1 MRIKDIPQ
9 EERPKEK
16 LMYAGAESLSTSELL
31 ALIIRTGNSS
41 KSAVQLAEDVLA
53 YSAKELGSLREAD
66 VQELTEIDGI
76 GSTKACSI
84 VASLELARRLLG
96 RESDES
102 RISMKNPESVANL
115 LMEDMRGLRQEHLVA
130 LLLNAKCEI
139 ESRITVSIG
148 ELTSTVVH
156 PREVFQEAVRWGAH
170 AIMVA
175 HNHPSG
181 DPQPGKADIET
192 TQTLLKASKLLSIP
206 LLDHLVLGAVD
217 AAGGKGYVSMR
228 ESGIV
233 SFK

>member
-115 LMEDMRGLRQEHLVA
+115 LMEDMRGLKQEHLVA

-156 PREVFQEAVRWGAH
+156 PREVFRPAIRKGA
-170 AIMVA
+170 AGIILV

-181 DPQPGKADIET
+181 DPTPSQDDIQSTKRIMEV
-192 TQTLLKASKLLSIP
+192 SKLVGIR
-206 LLDHLVLGAVD
+206 LLDHLIIGDGRYISLRNE
-217 AAGGKGYVSMR
+217 GYM
-228 ESGIV
+228 E
-233 SFK
+233 

>member
-115 LMEDMRGLRQEHLVA
+115 LMEDMRGLKQEHLVA

-156 PREVFQEAVRWGAH
+156 PREVFRPAIRKGA
-170 AIMVA
+170 AGIILT

-181 DPQPGKADIET
+181 DPTPSQDDIQSTKRIMEV
-192 TQTLLKASKLLSIP
+192 SKLVGIR
-206 LLDHLVLGAVD
+206 LLDHLIIGDGRYISLRNE
-217 AAGGKGYVSMR
+217 GYM
-228 ESGIV
+228 E
-233 SFK
+233 

>member
-31 ALIIRTGNSS
+31 ALIIRTGNSN

-96 RESDES
+96 RETEEP
-102 RISMKNPESVANL
+102 M
-115 LMEDMRGLRQEHLVA
+115 
-130 LLLNAKCEI
+130 
-139 ESRITVSIG
+139 
-148 ELTSTVVH
+148 
-156 PREVFQEAVRWGAH
+156 
-170 AIMVA
+170 
-175 HNHPSG
+175 
-181 DPQPGKADIET
+181 
-192 TQTLLKASKLLSIP
+192 ASNT
-206 LLDHLVLGAVD
+206 A
-217 AAGGKGYVSMR
+217 
-228 ESGIV
+228 
-233 SFK
+233 

>member
-84 VASLELARRLLG
+84 VASLELARRLMG
-96 RESDES
+96 RESDEL

-115 LMEDMRGLRQEHLVA
+115 LMEDMRGLKQEHLVA

-156 PREVFQEAVRWGAH
+156 PREVFRPATRKGA
-170 AIMVA
+170 AGIILA

-181 DPQPGKADIET
+181 DPTPSQDDIQSTKRIMEV
-192 TQTLLKASKLLSIP
+192 SKLVGIR
-206 LLDHLVLGAVD
+206 LLDHLIIGDGRYISLRNE
-217 AAGGKGYVSMR
+217 GYM
-228 ESGIV
+228 E
-233 SFK
+233 

>member
-31 ALIIRTGNSS
+31 ALIIRTGNSN

-115 LMEDMRGLRQEHLVA
+115 LMEDMRGLKQEHLVA

-156 PREVFQEAVRWGAH
+156 PREVFRPAIRKGA
-170 AIMVA
+170 AGIILA

-181 DPQPGKADIET
+181 DPTPSKEDI
-192 TQTLLKASKLLSIP
+192 LLTRKVRDAGNLIGID
-206 LLDHLVLGAVD
+206 LLDHIILGD
-217 AAGGKGYVSMR
+217 NTYISLSEKGFLS
-228 ESGIV
+228 
-233 SFK
+233 

>member
-31 ALIIRTGNSS
+31 ALIIRTGNSN

-53 YSAKELGSLREAD
+53 YSAKELGSLREAY

-115 LMEDMRGLRQEHLVA
+115 LM
-130 LLLNAKCEI
+130 
-139 ESRITVSIG
+139 
-148 ELTSTVVH
+148 
-156 PREVFQEAVRWGAH
+156 
-170 AIMVA
+170 
-175 HNHPSG
+175 
-181 DPQPGKADIET
+181 
-192 TQTLLKASKLLSIP
+192 
-206 LLDHLVLGAVD
+206 
-217 AAGGKGYVSMR
+217 
-228 ESGIV
+228 
-233 SFK
+233 

>member
-96 RESDES
+96 RETDEP
-102 RISMKNPESVANL
+102 RVSMKNPESVANL
-115 LMEDMRGLRQEHLVA
+115 LMEDMRGLKQEHLVA

-139 ESRITVSIG
+139 ESRITVSMG

-156 PREVFQEAVRWGAH
+156 PREVFRPAIRKGA
-170 AIMVA
+170 AGIILA

-181 DPQPGKADIET
+181 DPTPQPG
-192 TQTLLKASKLLSIP
+192 
-206 LLDHLVLGAVD
+206 
-217 AAGGKGYVSMR
+217 
-228 ESGIV
+228 
-233 SFK
+233 

>member
-31 ALIIRTGNSS
+31 ALIIRTGNSN

-115 LMEDMRGLRQEHLVA
+115 LMEDMRGLKQEHLVA

-156 PREVFQEAVRWGAH
+156 PREVFRP
-170 AIMVA
+170 AIRKGSAGIILA

-181 DPQPGKADIET
+181 DPTPSQDDIQSTKRIMEV
-192 TQTLLKASKLLSIP
+192 SKLVGIR
-206 LLDHLVLGAVD
+206 LLDHLIIGDGRYISLRNE
-217 AAGGKGYVSMR
+217 GYM
-228 ESGIV
+228 E
-233 SFK
+233 

>member
-76 GSTKACSI
+76 GFTKACSI

-115 LMEDMRGLRQEHLVA
+115 LMEDMRGLKQEHLVA

-156 PREVFQEAVRWGAH
+156 PREVFRPAIRKGA
-170 AIMVA
+170 AGIILV

-181 DPQPGKADIET
+181 DPTPSQDDIQSTKRIMEV
-192 TQTLLKASKLLSIP
+192 SKLVGIR
-206 LLDHLVLGAVD
+206 LLDHLIIGDGRYISLRNE
-217 AAGGKGYVSMR
+217 GYM
-228 ESGIV
+228 E
-233 SFK
+233 

>member
-115 LMEDMRGLRQEHLVA
+115 LMEDMRGLKQEHLVA

-156 PREVFQEAVRWGAH
+156 PREVFRP
-170 AIMVA
+170 AIRK
-175 HNHPSG
+175 G
-181 DPQPGKADIET
+181 
-192 TQTLLKASKLLSIP
+192 
-206 LLDHLVLGAVD
+206 
-217 AAGGKGYVSMR
+217 AAGIIFGP
-228 ESGIV
+228 
-233 SFK
+233 

>member
-115 LMEDMRGLRQEHLVA
+115 LMEDMRGLKQEHLVA

-156 PREVFQEAVRWGAH
+156 PREVFRP
-170 AIMVA
+170 AIRKGVAGIILA

-181 DPQPGKADIET
+181 DPTPSQDDIQSTKRIMEV
-192 TQTLLKASKLLSIP
+192 SKLVGIR
-206 LLDHLVLGAVD
+206 LLDHLIIGDGRYISLRNE
-217 AAGGKGYVSMR
+217 GYM
-228 ESGIV
+228 E
-233 SFK
+233 

>member
-31 ALIIRTGNSS
+31 ALIIRTGNSN

-84 VASLELARRLLG
+84 VASLELARRLLA

-115 LMEDMRGLRQEHLVA
+115 LMEDMRELKQEHLVA

-156 PREVFQEAVRWGAH
+156 PREVFRLAIRKGA
-170 AIMVA
+170 AGIILA

-181 DPQPGKADIET
+181 DPTPSQDDIQSTKRIMEV
-192 TQTLLKASKLLSIP
+192 SKLVGIR
-206 LLDHLVLGAVD
+206 LLDHLIIGDGRYISLRNE
-217 AAGGKGYVSMR
+217 GYM
-228 ESGIV
+228 E
-233 SFK
+233 

>member
-115 LMEDMRGLRQEHLVA
+115 LMKDMRGLKQEHLVA

-156 PREVFQEAVRWGAH
+156 PREVFRPAIRKGA
-170 AIMVA
+170 AGIILV

-181 DPQPGKADIET
+181 DPTPSQDDIQSTKRIMEV
-192 TQTLLKASKLLSIP
+192 SKLVGIR
-206 LLDHLVLGAVD
+206 LLDHLIIGDGRYISLRNE
-217 AAGGKGYVSMR
+217 GYM
-228 ESGIV
+228 E
-233 SFK
+233 

>member
-115 LMEDMRGLRQEHLVA
+115 LMEDMRGLKQEHLVA

-156 PREVFQEAVRWGAH
+156 PREVFRPAIREGA
-170 AIMVA
+170 AGIILA

-181 DPQPGKADIET
+181 DPTPSQDDIQSTKRIMEV
-192 TQTLLKASKLLSIP
+192 SKLVGIR
-206 LLDHLVLGAVD
+206 LLDHLIIGDGRYISLRNE
-217 AAGGKGYVSMR
+217 GYM
-228 ESGIV
+228 E
-233 SFK
+233 

>member
-31 ALIIRTGNSS
+31 ALIIRTGNSN

-96 RESDES
+96 RESYES

-115 LMEDMRGLRQEHLVA
+115 LMEDMRGLKQEHLVA

-156 PREVFQEAVRWGAH
+156 PREVFRP
-170 AIMVA
+170 AIRKGVAGIILA

-181 DPQPGKADIET
+181 DPTPSQDDIQSTKRIMEV
-192 TQTLLKASKLLSIP
+192 SKLVGIR
-206 LLDHLVLGAVD
+206 LLDHLIIGDGRYISLRNE
-217 AAGGKGYVSMR
+217 GYM
-228 ESGIV
+228 E
-233 SFK
+233 

>member
-31 ALIIRTGNSS
+31 ALIIRTGNSN

-84 VASLELARRLLG
+84 VASLELARRLLA
-96 RESDES
+96 

-115 LMEDMRGLRQEHLVA
+115 LMEDMRELKQEHLVA

-156 PREVFQEAVRWGAH
+156 PREVFRPAIRKGA
-170 AIMVA
+170 AGIILA

-181 DPQPGKADIET
+181 DPTPSQDDIQSTKRIMEV
-192 TQTLLKASKLLSIP
+192 SKLVGIR
-206 LLDHLVLGAVD
+206 LLDHLIIGDGRYISLRNE
-217 AAGGKGYVSMR
+217 GYM
-228 ESGIV
+228 E
-233 SFK
+233 

>member
-1 MRIKDIPQ
+1 MRIKDIPR

-16 LMYAGAESLSTSELL
+16 LMYAGAESLSTPELL

-76 GSTKACSI
+76 GATKACSI
-84 VASLELARRLLG
+84 VASLELARRLMG
-96 RESDES
+96 RESEDQ
-102 RISMKNPESVANL
+102 RMSMKNPESVANL
-115 LMEDMRGLRQEHLVA
+115 LMAEMCGLKQEHLVA

-139 ESRITVSIG
+139 ESRITISMG

-156 PREVFQEAVRWGAH
+156 PREVFRPAIRKGA
-170 AIMVA
+170 AGIILA

-181 DPQPGKADIET
+181 DPTPSGDDIQSTKRIMEV
-192 TQTLLKASKLLSIP
+192 SKLVGIR
-206 LLDHLVLGAVD
+206 LLDHLIIGDGRYISLRNE
-217 AAGGKGYVSMR
+217 GYM
-228 ESGIV
+228 E
-233 SFK
+233 

>member
-84 VASLELARRLLG
+84 VASLELARRLMG

-115 LMEDMRGLRQEHLVA
+115 LMEDMRGLKQEHLVA

-156 PREVFQEAVRWGAH
+156 PREVFRPAIRKGA
-170 AIMVA
+170 AGIILT

-181 DPQPGKADIET
+181 DPTPSQDDIQSTKRIMEV
-192 TQTLLKASKLLSIP
+192 SKLVGIR
-206 LLDHLVLGAVD
+206 LLDHLIIGDGRYISLRNE
-217 AAGGKGYVSMR
+217 GYM
-228 ESGIV
+228 E
-233 SFK
+233 

>member
-115 LMEDMRGLRQEHLVA
+115 LMEDMRGLKQEHLVA

-156 PREVFQEAVRWGAH
+156 PREVFRP
-170 AIMVA
+170 AIRKGSAGIILA

-181 DPQPGKADIET
+181 DPTPSQDDIQSTKRIMEV
-192 TQTLLKASKLLSIP
+192 SKLVGIR
-206 LLDHLVLGAVD
+206 LLDHLIIGDGRYISLRNE
-217 AAGGKGYVSMR
+217 GYM
-228 ESGIV
+228 E
-233 SFK
+233 

>member
-115 LMEDMRGLRQEHLVA
+115 LMEDMRGLKQEHLVA

-156 PREVFQEAVRWGAH
+156 PREVFRLAIRKGA
-170 AIMVA
+170 AGIILA

-181 DPQPGKADIET
+181 DPTPSQDDIQSTKRIMEV
-192 TQTLLKASKLLSIP
+192 SKLVGIR
-206 LLDHLVLGAVD
+206 LLDHLIIGDGRYISLRNE
-217 AAGGKGYVSMR
+217 GYM
-228 ESGIV
+228 E
-233 SFK
+233 

>member
-115 LMEDMRGLRQEHLVA
+115 LMEDMRGLKQEHLVA
-130 LLLNAKCEI
+130 LLLNAKM
-139 ESRITVSIG
+139 RNRVTNHRFHRR
-148 ELTSTVVH
+148 TYVH
-156 PREVFQEAVRWGAH
+156 GGA
-170 AIMVA
+170 
-175 HNHPSG
+175 SERSLS
-181 DPQPGKADIET
+181 PGH
-192 TQTLLKASKLLSIP
+192 SKRGRGNYFGP
-206 LLDHLVLGAVD
+206 
-217 AAGGKGYVSMR
+217 
-228 ESGIV
+228 
-233 SFK
+233 

>member
-115 LMEDMRGLRQEHLVA
+115 LMEDMRGLKQEHLVA

-156 PREVFQEAVRWGAH
+156 PREVFPPAIRKGA
-170 AIMVA
+170 AGIILA

-181 DPQPGKADIET
+181 DPTPSQDDIQSTKRIMEV
-192 TQTLLKASKLLSIP
+192 SKLVGIR
-206 LLDHLVLGAVD
+206 LLDHLIIGDGRYISLRNE
-217 AAGGKGYVSMR
+217 GYM
-228 ESGIV
+228 E
-233 SFK
+233 

>member
-84 VASLELARRLLG
+84 VASLELARRLMG

-115 LMEDMRGLRQEHLVA
+115 LMKDMRGLKQEHLVA

-156 PREVFQEAVRWGAH
+156 PREVFRPAIRKGA
-170 AIMVA
+170 AGIILV

-181 DPQPGKADIET
+181 DPTPSQDDIQSTKRIMEV
-192 TQTLLKASKLLSIP
+192 SKLVGIR
-206 LLDHLVLGAVD
+206 LLDHLIIGDGRYISLRNE
-217 AAGGKGYVSMR
+217 GYM
-228 ESGIV
+228 E
-233 SFK
+233 

>member
-96 RESDES
+96 RESDEP
-102 RISMKNPESVANL
+102 RVSMKNPESVANL
-115 LMEDMRGLRQEHLVA
+115 LMEDMRGMKQEHLVA

-156 PREVFQEAVRWGAH
+156 PREVFRPAIQKGA
-170 AIMVA
+170 AGIILA

-181 DPQPGKADIET
+181 DPTPSQDDIQSTKRIMEV
-192 TQTLLKASKLLSIP
+192 SKLVGIR
-206 LLDHLVLGAVD
+206 LLDHLIIGDGRYISLRNE
-217 AAGGKGYVSMR
+217 GYM
-228 ESGIV
+228 E
-233 SFK
+233 

>member
-31 ALIIRTGNSS
+31 ALIIRTGNSN

-84 VASLELARRLLG
+84 VASLELARRLLA

-115 LMEDMRGLRQEHLVA
+115 LMEDMRELKQEHLVA

-156 PREVFQEAVRWGAH
+156 PREVFRPAIRNGA
-170 AIMVA
+170 AGIILA

-181 DPQPGKADIET
+181 DPTPSQDDIQSTKRIMEV
-192 TQTLLKASKLLSIP
+192 SKLVGIR
-206 LLDHLVLGAVD
+206 LLDHLIIGDGRYISLRNE
-217 AAGGKGYVSMR
+217 GYM
-228 ESGIV
+228 E
-233 SFK
+233 

>member
-96 RESDES
+96 RETDEP
-102 RISMKNPESVANL
+102 RVSMKNPESVANL
-115 LMEDMRGLRQEHLVA
+115 LMEDMRGLKQEHLVA

-156 PREVFQEAVRWGAH
+156 PREVFRPAIRKGA
-170 AIMVA
+170 AGIILV

-181 DPQPGKADIET
+181 DPTPSQDDIQSTKRIMEV
-192 TQTLLKASKLLSIP
+192 SKLVGIR
-206 LLDHLVLGAVD
+206 LLDHLIIGDGRYISLRNE
-217 AAGGKGYVSMR
+217 GYM
-228 ESGIV
+228 E
-233 SFK
+233 

>member
-84 VASLELARRLLG
+84 VASLELARRLMG
-96 RESDES
+96 RESDEL

-115 LMEDMRGLRQEHLVA
+115 LMEDMRGLKQEHLVA

-156 PREVFQEAVRWGAH
+156 PREVFRP
-170 AIMVA
+170 AIRKGDAGIILA

-181 DPQPGKADIET
+181 DPTPSQDDIQSTKRIMEV
-192 TQTLLKASKLLSIP
+192 SKLVGIR
-206 LLDHLVLGAVD
+206 LLDHLIIGDGRYISLRNE
-217 AAGGKGYVSMR
+217 GYM
-228 ESGIV
+228 E
-233 SFK
+233 

>member
-102 RISMKNPESVANL
+102 RVSMKNPESVANL
-115 LMEDMRGLRQEHLVA
+115 LMEDMRGLKQEHLVA

-156 PREVFQEAVRWGAH
+156 PREVFRPAIRKGA
-170 AIMVA
+170 AGIILA

-181 DPQPGKADIET
+181 DPTPSQDDIQSTKRIMEV
-192 TQTLLKASKLLSIP
+192 SKLVGIR
-206 LLDHLVLGAVD
+206 LLDHLIIGDGRYISLRNE
-217 AAGGKGYVSMR
+217 GYM
-228 ESGIV
+228 E
-233 SFK
+233 

>member
-96 RESDES
+96 REPDEP

-115 LMEDMRGLRQEHLVA
+115 LMEDMRGLKQEHLVA

-139 ESRITVSIG
+139 ESRITVSMG

-156 PREVFQEAVRWGAH
+156 PREVFHPAIRKGA
-170 AIMVA
+170 AGIILA

-181 DPQPGKADIET
+181 DPTPSQDDIQSTKRIMEV
-192 TQTLLKASKLLSIP
+192 SKLVGIR
-206 LLDHLVLGAVD
+206 LLDHLIIGDGRYISLRNE
-217 AAGGKGYVSMR
+217 GYM
-228 ESGIV
+228 E
-233 SFK
+233 

>member
-84 VASLELARRLLG
+84 VASLELARRLMG
-96 RESDES
+96 RESEDQ
-102 RISMKNPESVANL
+102 RTSMKNPESVANL
-115 LMEDMRGLRQEHLVA
+115 LMEDMRGLKQEHLVA

-156 PREVFQEAVRWGAH
+156 PREVFRPAIRKGA
-170 AIMVA
+170 AGIILAPSQDDIQSTKRIMEV
-175 HNHPSG
+175 
-181 DPQPGKADIET
+181 
-192 TQTLLKASKLLSIP
+192 SKLVGIR
-206 LLDHLVLGAVD
+206 LLDHLIIGDGRYISLRNE
-217 AAGGKGYVSMR
+217 GYM
-228 ESGIV
+228 E
-233 SFK
+233 

>member
-41 KSAVQLAEDVLA
+41 KSAVQLADDVLA

-66 VQELTEIDGI
+66 EIDGI

-96 RESDES
+96 RETDEP
-102 RISMKNPESVANL
+102 RVSMKNPESVANL
-115 LMEDMRGLRQEHLVA
+115 LMEDMRGLKQEHLVA

-156 PREVFQEAVRWGAH
+156 PREVFRPAIRKGA
-170 AIMVA
+170 AGIILA

-181 DPQPGKADIET
+181 DPTPSQDDIQSTKRIMEV
-192 TQTLLKASKLLSIP
+192 SKLVGIR
-206 LLDHLVLGAVD
+206 LLDHLIIGDGRYISLRNE
-217 AAGGKGYVSMR
+217 GYM
-228 ESGIV
+228 E
-233 SFK
+233 

>member
-115 LMEDMRGLRQEHLVA
+115 LMEDMRGLKQEHLVA

-156 PREVFQEAVRWGAH
+156 PREVFRPAIRKGA
-170 AIMVA
+170 AGIILA

-181 DPQPGKADIET
+181 IALPSQADIAATER
-192 TQTLLKASKLLSIP
+192 LSTA
-206 LLDHLVLGAVD
+206 LDAVGIVLADHIIVSD
-217 AAGGKGYVSMR
+217 EDFVSMAA
-228 ESGIV
+228 SG
-233 SFK
+233 

>member
-96 RESDES
+96 RDSDES

-115 LMEDMRGLRQEHLVA
+115 LMEDMRGLKQEHLVA

-156 PREVFQEAVRWGAH
+156 PREVFRP
-170 AIMVA
+170 AIRKGVAGIILA

-181 DPQPGKADIET
+181 DPTPSQDDIQSTKRIMEV
-192 TQTLLKASKLLSIP
+192 SKLVGIR
-206 LLDHLVLGAVD
+206 LLDHLIIGDGRYISLRNE
-217 AAGGKGYVSMR
+217 GYM
-228 ESGIV
+228 E
-233 SFK
+233 